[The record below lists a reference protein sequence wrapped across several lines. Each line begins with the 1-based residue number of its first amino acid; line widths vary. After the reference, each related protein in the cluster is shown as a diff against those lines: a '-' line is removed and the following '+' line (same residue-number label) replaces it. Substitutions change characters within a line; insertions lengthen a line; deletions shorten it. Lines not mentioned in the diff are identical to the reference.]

1 MQNTRRPLVLLH
13 SDPVL
18 RERVR
23 KLAHGRF
30 GFQPVASW
38 SALSEALPAIDPA
51 GVVVLDPY
59 HQQSPHAGISPEL
72 APLLRRF
79 PSATVVVALHPRP
92 GWLDHVRILGEWGT
106 AAVLDLEAERTDWA
120 ILQGILEARGRPL
133 RALLRHGIGL
143 AMTGRGR
150 AILDAAAEVA
160 VQGGKGNDLAA
171 QLHINRNTLL
181 RWCKR
186 EALPLP
192 RDLLTWMR
200 ILLAAEL
207 LDNPGQSIE
216 PVAFACGYSFSE
228 SLSHAFVKHVGMRP
242 GALRGREVFPVAS
255 AAFREKLHA
264 LRRETKANAAPD
276 QPSRR
281 AASKAPNPGS

>member
-1 MQNTRRPLVLLH
+1 MQNTRRSLVLLH

-30 GFQPVASW
+30 GFQTVASW
-38 SALSEALPAIDPA
+38 SALSETLPAIDPA

-59 HQQSPHAGISPEL
+59 HRQSPHAGLSPEL
-72 APLLRRF
+72 APLLHRF
-79 PSATVVVALHPRP
+79 PSATVVAALHPRP
-92 GWLDHVRILGEWGT
+92 GWLEDVRILGEWGT

-133 RALLRHGIGL
+133 RALLRQGIGL
-143 AMTGRGR
+143 TMTGRGR

-160 VQGGKGNDLAA
+160 VQGGNGNDLAT
-171 QLHINRNTLL
+171 QFHINRNTLL

-200 ILLAAEL
+200 VLLAAEL
-207 LDNPGQSIE
+207 LDNPGQSIAS
-216 PVAFACGYSFSE
+216 VAFACGYACNE
-228 SLSHAFVKHVGMRP
+228 SLSHAFKKHVGMRI
-242 GALRGREVFPVAS
+242 GVLREREVFPVAS

-264 LRRETKANAAPD
+264 LRREAEASGSSMRPV
-276 QPSRR
+276 SR
-281 AASKAPNPGS
+281 